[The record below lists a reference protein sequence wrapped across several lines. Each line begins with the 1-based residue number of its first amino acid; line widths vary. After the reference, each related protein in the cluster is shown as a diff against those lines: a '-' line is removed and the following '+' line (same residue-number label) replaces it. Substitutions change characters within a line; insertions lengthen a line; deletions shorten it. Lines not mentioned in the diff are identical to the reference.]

1 MNPVIT
7 EQLNKFKAGDF
18 SGYEGFYNETV
29 NTVYTML
36 HTIVNDQNVATSL
49 VSQVYD
55 KIYQNA
61 TSLEQTEGFYQWA
74 AGFANEEA
82 LGYLKEHNLA
92 GAISAAPESG
102 KVPTEDL
109 KRIPSSGQGASSS
122 DQGAA
127 APDQMASSDQVPS
140 SAPEA
145 TEQFCDYAVGD
156 EELMVT
162 EAVVEDN
169 AFVAKLQEIVGTL
182 TPIERV
188 IFQDY
193 YYFGIGVPEI
203 AAKTGCK
210 DTDIRYT
217 LSRTRTSI
225 VQAITASPAY
235 AAECGNPNIRR
246 YRLAEAPWMWIAY
259 QNFLGYTLGIDTV
272 SIAGWSLG
280 VLGQA
285 AGSGIAIGTGAEGI
299 VAGGASGAGVEG
311 AAGTMAGAGSQGAAG
326 AMAGAGAG
334 GAAAAGASGASGIAA
349 GILGTIGGKIALGV
363 IGAAL
368 VTGIGF
374 GVHHVVTERQA
385 TTEATTE
392 AASEDTS
399 ETTTEAT
406 TEAASETTTEATTE
420 TTTEEVLDENVT
432 DYASYDEVLTDLKQQ
447 IEQYDPMSMD
457 YSYEDTKF
465 AVRSLNKDA
474 FYAMEDLDG
483 DGTEELLI
491 GSWNTLINAVDVADI
506 YTTKNG
512 KIVKLYSYEDGGQG
526 AAYWMSVV
534 TEDGSIFETNDG
546 RGNIQDVTNGWMWSA
561 STDWKIE
568 DGSIKLVDSC
578 ISYGVDIDTSDEQ
591 CWNIR
596 ITDETAYKDFMEM
609 AAKSDLATMQA
620 EIDAHPEKYTK
631 EDGRTSNAA
640 AGNAHR
646 TFKWQP
652 VYDDNSVL
660 NYEYG
665 GPQPDADGRF

>member
-102 KVPTEDL
+102 KTPTEDL
-109 KRIPSSGQGASSS
+109 KRMASS

-127 APDQMASSDQVPS
+127 SSDQMASPDQGAASPNQMALLGQGIAPAQVPS
-140 SAPEA
+140 SAPES

-169 AFVAKLQEIVGTL
+169 AFVAKLQDIVGTL

-210 DTDIRYT
+210 DVDIRYT

-235 AAECGNPNIRR
+235 AAECGNPNVRR

-285 AGSGIAIGTGAEGI
+285 AGSGIAIGGA
-299 VAGGASGAGVEG
+299 G
-311 AAGTMAGAGSQGAAG
+311 AAGVGAQGAAG
-326 AMAGAGAG
+326 AMA

-368 VTGIGF
+368 ATSIGF
-374 GVHHVVTERQA
+374 GVHHVVTTREPESVKQTVA
-385 TTEATTE
+385 PSVTEVAETTENTTE
-392 AASEDTS
+392 TEETTV
-399 ETTTEAT
+399 TTTEAMT
-406 TEAASETTTEATTE
+406 QETTAAAVDESNDMGVSKIDYDKVAKEAYKEFLLSGLSTGTLPGKDG
-420 TTTEEVLDENVT
+420 EELDAAQAYEFSIADIDGDGKVELDLRGEFFVT
-432 DYASYDEVLTDLKQQ
+432 SGKYWGFAYT
-447 IEQYDPMSMD
+447 YNT
-457 YSYEDTKF
+457 DTKKVEVKYIPGYVTTYYTTGY
-465 AVRSLNKDA
+465 VRSDSSHNQGPSSIWPYTLGKFENGELVWLYDLWNWDKSLHSDG
-474 FYAMEDLDG
+474 FPDELDLDG
-483 DGTEELLI
+483 DGCIYYIIDCATEE
-491 GSWNTLINAVDVADI
+491 TRTVDKPEYDAFIQGLNLGEEMKLDYKS
-506 YTTKNG
+506 YTTEN
-512 KIVKLYSYEDGGQG
+512 VN
-526 AAYWMSVV
+526 A
-534 TEDGSIFETNDG
+534 
-546 RGNIQDVTNGWMWSA
+546 IQ
-561 STDWKIE
+561 
-568 DGSIKLVDSC
+568 
-578 ISYGVDIDTSDEQ
+578 
-591 CWNIR
+591 
-596 ITDETAYKDFMEM
+596 
-609 AAKSDLATMQA
+609 
-620 EIDAHPEKYTK
+620 
-631 EDGRTSNAA
+631 
-640 AGNAHR
+640 
-646 TFKWQP
+646 
-652 VYDDNSVL
+652 
-660 NYEYG
+660 
-665 GPQPDADGRF
+665 

>member
-82 LGYLKEHNLA
+82 LEYLKEHNLA
-92 GAISAAPESG
+92 GAISAAPASG
-102 KVPTEDL
+102 KAPTENL
-109 KRIPSSGQGASSS
+109 KRMASP

-127 APDQMASSDQVPS
+127 SPDQMSLPGQGIAPAQVPS
-140 SAPEA
+140 SALEA

-169 AFVAKLQEIVGTL
+169 AFVAKLQDIVGTL

-210 DTDIRYT
+210 DADIRYT

-235 AAECGNPNIRR
+235 AADYGNANVRR

-259 QNFLGYTLGIDTV
+259 QNFLGYTFGIDTV

-285 AGSGIAIGTGAEGI
+285 AGSGIAIGGA
-299 VAGGASGAGVEG
+299 G
-311 AAGTMAGAGSQGAAG
+311 AAGVGAQGAAG

-363 IGAAL
+363 IGVAL

-385 TTEATTE
+385 TTEVVTTTE
-392 AASEDTS
+392 AASEATS

-420 TTTEEVLDENVT
+420 ATTEEVLDENVT

-546 RGNIQDVTNGWMWSA
+546 RGNIQDVTNRWMWSA

-568 DGSIKLVDSC
+568 DGSIKLVESC
-578 ISYGVDIDTSDEQ
+578 ISYGVDIDFSDEQ

-596 ITDETAYKDFMEM
+596 ITDEAAYKDFMEM

-620 EIDAHPEKYTK
+620 EIDAHPEKYIK

-652 VYDDNSVL
+652 VYEDNSVL

>member
-61 TSLEQTEGFYQWA
+61 ASLEQTEGFYQWA

-82 LGYLKEHNLA
+82 LGYLKEHNLS

-102 KVPTEDL
+102 KAPTENL
-109 KRIPSSGQGASSS
+109 KR
-122 DQGAA
+122 
-127 APDQMASSDQVPS
+127 MASPAQVPS

-169 AFVAKLQEIVGTL
+169 AFVTKLQDIVGTL

-210 DTDIRYT
+210 DADIRYT

-235 AAECGNPNIRR
+235 AADYGNANVRR

-285 AGSGIAIGTGAEGI
+285 AGSGIAIGGA
-299 VAGGASGAGVEG
+299 G
-311 AAGTMAGAGSQGAAG
+311 AAGAGAQGAAG
-326 AMAGAGAG
+326 VMAGAGAG
-334 GAAAAGASGASGIAA
+334 GAAAAGASGASGITA

-420 TTTEEVLDENVT
+420 ATTEEVLDENVT

-491 GSWNTLINAVDVADI
+491 GSWNTLINSVDVADI

-546 RGNIQDVTNGWMWSA
+546 WGNIQDVTNRWMWSE
-561 STDWKIE
+561 STNWKIE
-568 DGSIKLVDSC
+568 DGSIKLVESC

-596 ITDETAYKDFMEM
+596 ITDESAYKDFFEV
-609 AAKSDLATMQA
+609 ASKSDLATMQA
-620 EIDAHPEKYTK
+620 EIDAHPEKYIK

-652 VYDDNSVL
+652 VYEDNSVL

>member
-49 VSQVYD
+49 VAQVYD

-82 LGYLKEHNLA
+82 LEYLKEHNLA

-102 KVPTEDL
+102 K
-109 KRIPSSGQGASSS
+109 
-122 DQGAA
+122 
-127 APDQMASSDQVPS
+127 AP
-140 SAPEA
+140 

-169 AFVAKLQEIVGTL
+169 VFVTKLQDIVGTL
-182 TPIERV
+182 TPIERI

-210 DTDIRYT
+210 DADIRYT

-235 AAECGNPNIRR
+235 ASEYGNPNVRR

-285 AGSGIAIGTGAEGI
+285 AGSGIAIGTGAEGTMT
-299 VAGGASGAGVEG
+299 GAGVQ
-311 AAGTMAGAGSQGAAG
+311 GTAG

-334 GAAAAGASGASGIAA
+334 GATAASAAGASGASGIAA

-374 GVHHVVTERQA
+374 GVHRVMTERQA
-385 TTEATTE
+385 TTEVVTTTE
-392 AASEDTS
+392 AASETAS

-406 TEAASETTTEATTE
+406 TEAASETTTEVTTE
-420 TTTEEVLDENVT
+420 ATTEEVIDYSLYENYLLTRQQEIQEQFKDFDENSPQAEYSNPQYFQYCQMDFDSDGTDELIIGEYENVEFGATFVQSIYTIENGKLTKVFDST
-432 DYASYDEVLTDLKQQ
+432 DYDEY
-447 IEQYDPMSMD
+447 QYGSR
-457 YSYEDTKF
+457 YILYEGGYICTAIADFSTGGICF
-465 AVRSLNKDA
+465 RYKDGQC
-474 FYAMEDLDG
+474 L
-483 DGTEELLI
+483 
-491 GSWNTLINAVDVADI
+491 
-506 YTTKNG
+506 
-512 KIVKLYSYEDGGQG
+512 YEDGFFTFT
-526 AAYWMSVV
+526 Y
-534 TEDGSIFETNDG
+534 EDGSSRCYLSNNEDAFKEYHEKRQAENPNDIM
-546 RGNIQDVTNGWMWSA
+546 NW
-561 STDWKIE
+561 
-568 DGSIKLVDSC
+568 
-578 ISYGVDIDTSDEQ
+578 
-591 CWNIR
+591 
-596 ITDETAYKDFMEM
+596 ITENPEEFQTLNS
-609 AAKSDLATMQA
+609 KSDWNS
-620 EIDAHPEKYTK
+620 KYTYL
-631 EDGRTSNAA
+631 ELS
-640 AGNAHR
+640 
-646 TFKWQP
+646 W
-652 VYDDNSVL
+652 NSIV
-660 NYEYG
+660 
-665 GPQPDADGRF
+665 D

>member
-49 VSQVYD
+49 VPQVYD

-82 LGYLKEHNLA
+82 LEYLKEHNLA

-109 KRIPSSGQGASSS
+109 KRMASS
-122 DQGAA
+122 DQMTS
-127 APDQMASSDQVPS
+127 PDQMALLGQGIAPAQVPS
-140 SAPEA
+140 SAPES

-169 AFVAKLQEIVGTL
+169 AFVTKLQDIVGTL

-210 DTDIRYT
+210 DADIRYT

-235 AAECGNPNIRR
+235 AAECGNPNVRR

-285 AGSGIAIGTGAEGI
+285 AGSGIAIGTGAEG
-299 VAGGASGAGVEG
+299 
-311 AAGTMAGAGSQGAAG
+311 AGAQGAAG

-368 VTGIGF
+368 ATSIGF
-374 GVHHVVTERQA
+374 GVHHVVTTREPESVKQTVA
-385 TTEATTE
+385 PSVTEVAETTENTTE
-392 AASEDTS
+392 TEETTV
-399 ETTTEAT
+399 TTTEAMTQETTAAAAVDESNDMGVSKIDYDKVAKEAYKEFLLSGLSTGTILGTDGNSWDT
-406 TEAASETTTEATTE
+406 TELGSNRVEDDLFAIADIDGDGKVELAFKREAACMAGYWGLAYTYNT
-420 TTTEEVLDENVT
+420 
-432 DYASYDEVLTDLKQQ
+432 
-447 IEQYDPMSMD
+447 
-457 YSYEDTKF
+457 DTKNVEVKYNTGTF
-465 AVRSLNKDA
+465 ATYYATGYVRFDISHNQGPSSIWPCTYGKFENGQIVLLYDVSNWDKSLSSDG
-474 FYAMEDLDG
+474 FPDEQDLDG
-483 DGTEELLI
+483 DGCIYYITDCVTGE
-491 GSWNTLINAVDVADI
+491 TRTVDKPEYDAFMQGLNLGEKMQLDYKS
-506 YTTKNG
+506 YTTEN
-512 KIVKLYSYEDGGQG
+512 VN
-526 AAYWMSVV
+526 A
-534 TEDGSIFETNDG
+534 
-546 RGNIQDVTNGWMWSA
+546 IQ
-561 STDWKIE
+561 
-568 DGSIKLVDSC
+568 
-578 ISYGVDIDTSDEQ
+578 
-591 CWNIR
+591 
-596 ITDETAYKDFMEM
+596 
-609 AAKSDLATMQA
+609 
-620 EIDAHPEKYTK
+620 
-631 EDGRTSNAA
+631 
-640 AGNAHR
+640 
-646 TFKWQP
+646 
-652 VYDDNSVL
+652 
-660 NYEYG
+660 
-665 GPQPDADGRF
+665 

>member
-49 VSQVYD
+49 VPQVYD

-82 LGYLKEHNLA
+82 LGYLKENNLA

-102 KVPTEDL
+102 KTP
-109 KRIPSSGQGASSS
+109 
-122 DQGAA
+122 
-127 APDQMASSDQVPS
+127 
-140 SAPEA
+140 

-169 AFVAKLQEIVGTL
+169 AFVAKLQDIVGTL

-235 AAECGNPNIRR
+235 AAECGNPNVRR

-285 AGSGIAIGTGAEGI
+285 AGSGIAIGTGA
-299 VAGGASGAGVEG
+299 
-311 AAGTMAGAGSQGAAG
+311 AGAGAQGAAG

-334 GAAAAGASGASGIAA
+334 GVAAGASGASGIAA

-385 TTEATTE
+385 TTEVVTTTE
-392 AASEDTS
+392 AAS

-420 TTTEEVLDENVT
+420 ATTEEVLDENVT

-465 AVRSLNKDA
+465 AVRSLNRDA

-491 GSWNTLINAVDVADI
+491 GSWNTLINSVDVADI

-546 RGNIQDVTNGWMWSA
+546 RGNIQDVTNRWMWSE
-561 STDWKIE
+561 STNWKIE
-568 DGSIKLVDSC
+568 DGSKKLVESC
-578 ISYGVDIDTSDEQ
+578 ISYGVDIDVSDEQ

-596 ITDETAYKDFMEM
+596 ITDEAAYKDFMEM

-620 EIDAHPEKYTK
+620 EIDAHPEKYIK

-652 VYDDNSVL
+652 VYEDNSVL

>member
-49 VSQVYD
+49 VPQVYD

-61 TSLEQTEGFYQWA
+61 TSLEQTEGFYQWT
-74 AGFANEEA
+74 AGVANEEA
-82 LGYLKEHNLA
+82 LEYLKEHNLA
-92 GAISAAPESG
+92 GAISAAPKSG
-102 KVPTEDL
+102 K
-109 KRIPSSGQGASSS
+109 
-122 DQGAA
+122 
-127 APDQMASSDQVPS
+127 AP
-140 SAPEA
+140 

-169 AFVAKLQEIVGTL
+169 VFVTKLQDIVGTL
-182 TPIERV
+182 TPIERI

-210 DTDIRYT
+210 DADIRYT

-235 AAECGNPNIRR
+235 AADYGNPNVRR

-311 AAGTMAGAGSQGAAG
+311 AAGTMAGAGAQGAAG

-385 TTEATTE
+385 TTEVVTTTE
-392 AASEDTS
+392 AASEATS

-420 TTTEEVLDENVT
+420 ATTEEVLDENVT

-447 IEQYDPMSMD
+447 IEQYDPMSTE

-474 FYAMEDLDG
+474 FYAMDDLDG

-491 GSWNTLINAVDVADI
+491 GSWNTLINSVDVADI

-568 DGSIKLVDSC
+568 DGSIKLVESC

>member
-82 LGYLKEHNLA
+82 LEYLKEHNLA

-102 KVPTEDL
+102 K
-109 KRIPSSGQGASSS
+109 
-122 DQGAA
+122 
-127 APDQMASSDQVPS
+127 AP
-140 SAPEA
+140 

-169 AFVAKLQEIVGTL
+169 AFVAKLQDIVGTL

-210 DTDIRYT
+210 DADIRYT

-235 AAECGNPNIRR
+235 ASEYGNPNVRR

-285 AGSGIAIGTGAEGI
+285 AGSGIAIGGAGAEGI
-299 VAGGASGAGVEG
+299 VAGGASGAG
-311 AAGTMAGAGSQGAAG
+311 AQGAAG

-334 GAAAAGASGASGIAA
+334 GAAAAGVSGASGIAA

-385 TTEATTE
+385 TTEVVTTTE

-406 TEAASETTTEATTE
+406 TEAASETTTEVTTE
-420 TTTEEVLDENVT
+420 ATTEEVIDYSLYENYLLTRQQEIQEQFKDFDENSPQAEYSNPQYFQYCQMDFDSDGTDELIIGEYENVEFGATFVQSIYTIENGKLTKVFDST
-432 DYASYDEVLTDLKQQ
+432 DYDEY
-447 IEQYDPMSMD
+447 QYGSR
-457 YSYEDTKF
+457 YILYEGGYICT
-465 AVRSLNKDA
+465 A
-474 FYAMEDLDG
+474 
-483 DGTEELLI
+483 I
-491 GSWNTLINAVDVADI
+491 ADFSTGGI
-506 YTTKNG
+506 CFRYKNG
-512 KIVKLYSYEDGGQG
+512 QCLYEDGFFTFT
-526 AAYWMSVV
+526 Y
-534 TEDGSIFETNDG
+534 EDGSSKCYLSNNEDAFKEYHEKRQTENPNDIM
-546 RGNIQDVTNGWMWSA
+546 NW
-561 STDWKIE
+561 
-568 DGSIKLVDSC
+568 
-578 ISYGVDIDTSDEQ
+578 
-591 CWNIR
+591 
-596 ITDETAYKDFMEM
+596 ITENPEEFQTLNS
-609 AAKSDLATMQA
+609 KSDWNS
-620 EIDAHPEKYTK
+620 KYTYL
-631 EDGRTSNAA
+631 ELS
-640 AGNAHR
+640 
-646 TFKWQP
+646 W
-652 VYDDNSVL
+652 NSIVDL
-660 NYEYG
+660 KK
-665 GPQPDADGRF
+665 

>member
-49 VSQVYD
+49 VAQVYD

-61 TSLEQTEGFYQWA
+61 TSLEQTEGFYQWT
-74 AGFANEEA
+74 AGVANEEA
-82 LGYLKEHNLA
+82 LEYLKEHNLA
-92 GAISAAPESG
+92 GAISAAPKSG
-102 KVPTEDL
+102 K
-109 KRIPSSGQGASSS
+109 
-122 DQGAA
+122 
-127 APDQMASSDQVPS
+127 AP
-140 SAPEA
+140 

-169 AFVAKLQEIVGTL
+169 AFVTKLQDIVGTL
-182 TPIERV
+182 TPIERI

-210 DTDIRYT
+210 DADIRYA

-235 AAECGNPNIRR
+235 AADYGNPNVRR

-285 AGSGIAIGTGAEGI
+285 AGSGIAIGTGAEGMI
-299 VAGGASGAGVEG
+299 AGGASGAGVEG
-311 AAGTMAGAGSQGAAG
+311 TAGTMAGAGAQGTAG
-326 AMAGAGAG
+326 AMAGAGAAG
-334 GAAAAGASGASGIAA
+334 AAAGASGASGIAA

-374 GVHHVVTERQA
+374 GVHHVMTERQA
-385 TTEATTE
+385 TTEVVTTTE
-392 AASEDTS
+392 AASETAS

-406 TEAASETTTEATTE
+406 TEAASETTTEVTTE
-420 TTTEEVLDENVT
+420 ATTEEVIDYSLYENYLLTRQQEIQEQFKDFDENSPQAEYSNPQYFQYCQMDFDSDGTDELIIGEYENVEFGATFVQSIYTIENGKLTKVFDST
-432 DYASYDEVLTDLKQQ
+432 DYDEY
-447 IEQYDPMSMD
+447 QYGSR
-457 YSYEDTKF
+457 YILYEGGYICTAIADFSTGGICF
-465 AVRSLNKDA
+465 RYKDGQC
-474 FYAMEDLDG
+474 L
-483 DGTEELLI
+483 
-491 GSWNTLINAVDVADI
+491 
-506 YTTKNG
+506 
-512 KIVKLYSYEDGGQG
+512 YEDGFFTFT
-526 AAYWMSVV
+526 Y
-534 TEDGSIFETNDG
+534 EDGSSRCYLSNNEDAFKEYHEKRQAENPNDIM
-546 RGNIQDVTNGWMWSA
+546 NW
-561 STDWKIE
+561 
-568 DGSIKLVDSC
+568 
-578 ISYGVDIDTSDEQ
+578 
-591 CWNIR
+591 
-596 ITDETAYKDFMEM
+596 ITENPEEFQTLNS
-609 AAKSDLATMQA
+609 KSDWNS
-620 EIDAHPEKYTK
+620 KYTYL
-631 EDGRTSNAA
+631 ELS
-640 AGNAHR
+640 
-646 TFKWQP
+646 W
-652 VYDDNSVL
+652 NSIV
-660 NYEYG
+660 
-665 GPQPDADGRF
+665 D

>member
-61 TSLEQTEGFYQWA
+61 ASLEQTEGFYQWA

-92 GAISAAPESG
+92 GAISAAPASG
-102 KVPTEDL
+102 KAPTEDL
-109 KRIPSSGQGASSS
+109 KRMASSN
-122 DQGAA
+122 QGAA
-127 APDQMASSDQVPS
+127 SPDQVPS
-140 SAPEA
+140 SAPES

-169 AFVAKLQEIVGTL
+169 VFVTKLQDIVGTL

-210 DTDIRYT
+210 DADIRYT

-225 VQAITASPAY
+225 VQAISASPAY
-235 AAECGNPNIRR
+235 AAECGNPNVRR

-280 VLGQA
+280 VIGQA
-285 AGSGIAIGTGAEGI
+285 AGSGIAIGGTGAEGI
-299 VAGGASGAGVEG
+299 VAGSA
-311 AAGTMAGAGSQGAAG
+311 
-326 AMAGAGAG
+326 AGAGAG
-334 GAAAAGASGASGIAA
+334 GAAAGASGASGIAA

-385 TTEATTE
+385 TTEVVTMTE

-420 TTTEEVLDENVT
+420 ATTEEVLDENVT
-432 DYASYDEVLTDLKQQ
+432 DYASYDEVLADLKQH

-465 AVRSLNKDA
+465 AVRSLNRDA

-568 DGSIKLVDSC
+568 DGSIKLVESC
-578 ISYGVDIDTSDEQ
+578 ISYGVDIDFSDEQ

-640 AGNAHR
+640 GNAHR

>member
-49 VSQVYD
+49 VAQVYD

-61 TSLEQTEGFYQWA
+61 TSLEQTEGFYQWT
-74 AGFANEEA
+74 AGVANEEA
-82 LGYLKEHNLA
+82 LEYLKEHNLA
-92 GAISAAPESG
+92 GAISAAPKSG
-102 KVPTEDL
+102 K
-109 KRIPSSGQGASSS
+109 
-122 DQGAA
+122 
-127 APDQMASSDQVPS
+127 AP
-140 SAPEA
+140 

-169 AFVAKLQEIVGTL
+169 VFVTKLQDIVGTL
-182 TPIERV
+182 TPIERI

-210 DTDIRYT
+210 DADIRYA

-235 AAECGNPNIRR
+235 AADYGNPNVRR

-285 AGSGIAIGTGAEGI
+285 AGSGIAIGTGAEGMI
-299 VAGGASGAGVEG
+299 AGGASGAGVEG
-311 AAGTMAGAGSQGAAG
+311 TAGTMAGAGAAG
-326 AMAGAGAG
+326 
-334 GAAAAGASGASGIAA
+334 AAAGASGASGIAA

-374 GVHHVVTERQA
+374 GVHHVMTERQA
-385 TTEATTE
+385 TTEVVTTTE
-392 AASEDTS
+392 AASGTAS

-406 TEAASETTTEATTE
+406 TEAASETTTEVTTE
-420 TTTEEVLDENVT
+420 ATTEEVIDYSLYENYLLTRQQEIQEQFKDFDENSPQAEYSNPQYFQYCQMDFDSDGTDELIIGEYENVEFGATFVQSIYTIENGKLTKVFDST
-432 DYASYDEVLTDLKQQ
+432 DYDEY
-447 IEQYDPMSMD
+447 QYGSR
-457 YSYEDTKF
+457 YILYEGGYICTAIADFSTGGICF
-465 AVRSLNKDA
+465 RYKDGQC
-474 FYAMEDLDG
+474 L
-483 DGTEELLI
+483 
-491 GSWNTLINAVDVADI
+491 
-506 YTTKNG
+506 
-512 KIVKLYSYEDGGQG
+512 YEDGFFTFT
-526 AAYWMSVV
+526 Y
-534 TEDGSIFETNDG
+534 EDGSSRCYLSNNEDAFKEYHEKRQAENPNDIM
-546 RGNIQDVTNGWMWSA
+546 NW
-561 STDWKIE
+561 
-568 DGSIKLVDSC
+568 
-578 ISYGVDIDTSDEQ
+578 
-591 CWNIR
+591 
-596 ITDETAYKDFMEM
+596 ITENPEEFQTLNS
-609 AAKSDLATMQA
+609 KSDWNS
-620 EIDAHPEKYTK
+620 KYTYL
-631 EDGRTSNAA
+631 ELS
-640 AGNAHR
+640 
-646 TFKWQP
+646 W
-652 VYDDNSVL
+652 NSIV
-660 NYEYG
+660 
-665 GPQPDADGRF
+665 D